1 MGMKSK
7 SRKSPKQTKKQGPP
21 CQASSHFCCA
31 MVLKIFPSV
40 AQKQNLTTWRLNTTS
55 NRKSQLTNFIQLLIL
70 GLVKESMEEEVGGV
84 LALVQGAHPP
94 ITHANTSW
102 TDFQIN
108 FLEHFDLEIWVT
120 KVDARPVGRLVFLL
134 VLLVDLEP
142 QAWNISEGT
151 L

>member
-1 MGMKSK
+1 
-7 SRKSPKQTKKQGPP
+7 
-21 CQASSHFCCA
+21 
-31 MVLKIFPSV
+31 
-40 AQKQNLTTWRLNTTS
+40 
-55 NRKSQLTNFIQLLIL
+55 
-70 GLVKESMEEEVGGV
+70 MEEEVGGV

-151 L
+151 LQLQKKILFCSIRLKIWVGSHFPP

>member
-1 MGMKSK
+1 
-7 SRKSPKQTKKQGPP
+7 
-21 CQASSHFCCA
+21 
-31 MVLKIFPSV
+31 
-40 AQKQNLTTWRLNTTS
+40 
-55 NRKSQLTNFIQLLIL
+55 
-70 GLVKESMEEEVGGV
+70 MEEEVGGV

-108 FLEHFDLEIWVT
+108 FLEHLDLEIWVT

-151 L
+151 LQLQKKYFFVQLDLNLGWDLTCHRNSLPWQRTDCQQVQETVGRTAAEGCTSPEIEVFSDSFF